1 MLKTSMCPNTRS
13 RNHRI
18 RTNSQRSSP
27 RNKVYSAPHPTP
39 IAFSLTLA
47 LTGALHHI
55 GDPLGKGLETV
66 LKPVGAPLGAVTGKV
81 GDTLGGATK
90 PVLGP
95 FVGSKDEKMEA
106 LGGDNKD
113 SYVHGKDTVGGHL
126 QAADNPLPEAR
137 ARCANGSVAD
147 HFDLMKTCA

>member
-1 MLKTSMCPNTRS
+1 MPK
-13 RNHRI
+13 
-18 RTNSQRSSP
+18 
-27 RNKVYSAPHPTP
+27 
-39 IAFSLTLA
+39 AFSLTLP
-47 LTGALHHI
+47 LRGALHHI

-95 FVGSKDEKMEA
+95 FVGGKDEKMEA

-126 QAADNPLPEAR
+126 QTADNPLGL
-137 ARCANGSVAD
+137 NQTGSD
-147 HFDLMKTCA
+147 KFRED